1 MLQVSYVLTVRLHRI
16 HKKLKIPP
24 SSSFSSS
31 SLKHTFRF
39 KGENC
44 KMRVSNSNYPIIF
57 SPYAPVLQSCSPCR
71 SLSVVF
77 YISPSISSKLYPD
90 SPPDLENVLINIF
103 WLFKSEVPEEL
114 RALNMNQ
121 SSALLM
127 SSSVMS
133 QLTYLPARKANLL
146 NGSALCLAR
155 EEHSYR
161 SKSSDLS
168 DLLCPV
174 SLCKSLVSSAP
185 LCLACRRA
193 DLQR

>member
-16 HKKLKIPP
+16 HNKLKIPP

-31 SLKHTFRF
+31 SLKHT
-39 KGENC
+39 KIVKCEL
-44 KMRVSNSNYPIIF
+44 VIPIIQSF
-57 SPYAPVLQSCSPCR
+57 SLPMLQSCSPCR

-77 YISPSISSKLYPD
+77 YISPSISSKLFPD
-90 SPPDLENVLINIF
+90 SSPDLENVLINIF

-114 RALNMNQ
+114 SALNMNQ
-121 SSALLM
+121 SSALVM

-133 QLTYLPARKANLL
+133 QLTYLPARNANLL

-168 DLLCPV
+168 DLLCQAIAV